1 MNLFGWEIY
10 KKSEDTKPTVTQ
22 DTMSRLKGVCEGLL
36 GFSDG
41 LVFSHVTDRYDLKMD
56 SLDSVELLLA
66 VEEEFDIDIPD
77 ELWEKCSNIGDLVI
91 LINLKRRV

>member
-1 MNLFGWEIY
+1 MNIFGWEIY
-10 KKSEDTKPTVTQ
+10 KKSEDAKPTVTQ

-41 LVFSHVTDRYDLKMD
+41 LVFSHVTDRYDLEMD
-56 SLDSVELLLA
+56 SLDDVELLLA